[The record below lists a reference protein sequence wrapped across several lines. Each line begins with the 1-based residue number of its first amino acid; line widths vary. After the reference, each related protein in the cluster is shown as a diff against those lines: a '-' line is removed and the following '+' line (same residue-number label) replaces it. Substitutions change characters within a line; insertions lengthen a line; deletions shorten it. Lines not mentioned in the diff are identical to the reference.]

1 MGKKNRKK
9 RNKKNSEELSLTD
22 VNTKKSKRGKK
33 DKFSKRHPK
42 LTLFIRLIL
51 IAIIL
56 LIITIAGVV
65 VGLLYNG
72 LGEDLEIKKEDLVIA
87 QSNSVV
93 LDSNGNVVAELS
105 GDERRKIITLD
116 QMAKYL
122 PKAYIAIEDE
132 RFYEH
137 NGVDL
142 KRTGAAIFSFITHA
156 GSSSFGGSS
165 ITQQLVKNITKD
177 KQDTGI
183 EGMTRKI
190 KEWAKAYQIEKMLTK
205 DQILELYL
213 NIIFIG
219 GNNSGVEV
227 GANYYFNK
235 SAADLDLVE
244 CAFLA
249 GINKGPNLFNPYGE
263 KGYNENE
270 KKKESI
276 NKRTKTVI
284 DQMLKLGY
292 ITKEEHDQA
301 FEQIENGI
309 TFTKG
314 TDTSSIY
321 SYHTDAT
328 IAKVIDDVAELKN
341 ISKALATTY
350 VYSSGLTIYSTQN
363 TDVQNEMNEVMLDE
377 GNQYKQNSK
386 KGTDDNGNQITTQS
400 SMTIVDNE
408 TGYAVALVGGLGE
421 KTESRGLNRATQSP
435 RQTGSSIKP
444 LTSLV
449 PGINEGFI
457 TSATVYNDCA
467 TEFPTYNNYNPK
479 DYNAYKGLVSIRSA
493 TMSSQNI
500 PFVKVV
506 AEMTPEKS
514 KEYLKKMG
522 VTTIDDERDGL
533 AALAIG
539 GFTNGITT
547 LEMAAAYATIA
558 NDGVYKT
565 PLLYTKV
572 TDMNGNVVLA
582 PEQNTEQVF
591 SAQTAYVIKDILKSV
606 VQSGTATYCKIPGMD
621 VAAKTGSTNNYY
633 DRWLCGFTNYYS
645 GATWYGYDEN
655 EEVRG
660 ENNYAGKIW
669 AATMKKVHSGME
681 GSKFYKPEGIVSAT
695 VCKDSGKRATDKC
708 TNTTTEI
715 FVEGTV
721 PDLCDAHN
729 NSAEICNETGL
740 LANEYCPH
748 TTLQYY
754 SYTVEKER
762 LNIWKNK
769 SGTAKE
775 PPTAYC
781 TQHTLQNT
789 TKEFKAP
796 TISIIGEANLT
807 LNVGDKYTEKGATA
821 KDEIDGDITNKMETK
836 GNVNTS
842 VAGKYEVT
850 YKVKNSKGKE
860 TTAKRTIT
868 VKEKESPKPATNTT
882 NTTNTNKNTTTTTN
896 TTNTNSS
903 LTSNTT
909 KNETNTNKNTTN
921 SGDKTKEDEKKTQ

>member
-1 MGKKNRKK
+1 
-9 RNKKNSEELSLTD
+9 
-22 VNTKKSKRGKK
+22 
-33 DKFSKRHPK
+33 
-42 LTLFIRLIL
+42 
-51 IAIIL
+51 
-56 LIITIAGVV
+56 
-65 VGLLYNG
+65 
-72 LGEDLEIKKEDLVIA
+72 
-87 QSNSVV
+87 
-93 LDSNGNVVAELS
+93 
-105 GDERRKIITLD
+105 
-116 QMAKYL
+116 
-122 PKAYIAIEDE
+122 
-132 RFYEH
+132 
-137 NGVDL
+137 
-142 KRTGAAIFSFITHA
+142 
-156 GSSSFGGSS
+156 
-165 ITQQLVKNITKD
+165 
-177 KQDTGI
+177 
-183 EGMTRKI
+183 
-190 KEWAKAYQIEKMLTK
+190 
-205 DQILELYL
+205 
-213 NIIFIG
+213 
-219 GNNSGVEV
+219 
-227 GANYYFNK
+227 
-235 SAADLDLVE
+235 
-244 CAFLA
+244 
-249 GINKGPNLFNPYGE
+249 
-263 KGYNENE
+263 
-270 KKKESI
+270 
-276 NKRTKTVI
+276 
-284 DQMLKLGY
+284 MLKLGY
-292 ITKEEHDQA
+292 ITQEEHDTA
-301 FEQIENGI
+301 FEQIDNGI

-328 IAKVIDDVAELKN
+328 IAKVIDDVAESKN

-363 TDVQNEMNEVMLDE
+363 TDVQNDMNEVMLND

-400 SMTIVDNE
+400 AMAIIDNE
-408 TGYAVALVGGLGE
+408 TGYAVAMVGGLGE

-457 TSATVYNDCA
+457 TTATIYNDCD
-467 TEFPTYNNYNPK
+467 TEFPSYDHYNPK
-479 DYNAYKGLVSIRSA
+479 DYNAFKGLVSIRSA

-606 VQSGTATYCKIPGMD
+606 VQSGTATYCKISGMD

-660 ENNYAGKIW
+660 ENNFAGKIW

-681 GSKFYKPEGIVSAT
+681 GSKFDKPEGIVSAT
-695 VCKDSGKRATDKC
+695 ICKDSGKRATDKC

-721 PDLCDAHN
+721 PGSCDAHT
-729 NSAEICNETGL
+729 NSAEICNDSGL

-748 TTLQYY
+748 TTLQYF

-775 PPTAYC
+775 PPTSYC
-781 TQHTLQNT
+781 TEHTLQNT
-789 TKEFKAP
+789 TKEFKSP
-796 TISIIGEANLT
+796 TITILGEQNMNLT
-807 LNVGDKYTEKGATA
+807 VGEKYIEKGAIA
-821 KDEIDGDITNKMETK
+821 NDDIDGDITNKIQTS

-842 VAGKYEVT
+842 AAGKYEVT

-860 TTAKRTIT
+860 TTVKRTIN
-868 VKEKESPKPATNTT
+868 VKEKENSKPATNTNTSNTNANTGSNT
-882 NTTNTNKNTTTTTN
+882 NTNSNSTQNTNSTTGGNTTTDNKNTTT
-896 TTNTNSS
+896 SD
-903 LTSNTT
+903 
-909 KNETNTNKNTTN
+909 
-921 SGDKTKEDEKKTQ
+921 DKAKKDEKKNQ